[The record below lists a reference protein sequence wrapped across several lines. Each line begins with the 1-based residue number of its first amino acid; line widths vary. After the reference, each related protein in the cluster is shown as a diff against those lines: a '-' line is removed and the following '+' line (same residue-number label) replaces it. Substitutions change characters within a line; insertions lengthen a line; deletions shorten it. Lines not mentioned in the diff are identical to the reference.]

1 MTNEM
6 IPISEIDSILK
17 RYDRMSGIEFYG
29 WDTYEDLI
37 HELEE
42 LKQKAIPAIPI
53 SKIDEK
59 INSLEVENNYC
70 YECGID
76 YQEYAK
82 EILSDLKNEN

>member
-1 MTNEM
+1 MTEM

-53 SKIDEK
+53 SKIDILIKWFEYNK
-59 INSLEVENNYC
+59 DKSFLSYEIISHLE
-70 YECGID
+70 
-76 YQEYAK
+76 
-82 EILSDLKNEN
+82 DLKKGAPKDV